1 MRNRQDAVEN
11 GAQNTVVHAQF
22 SCSLLDIL
30 RSFYKMVRD
39 RMHVS
44 KFLMYINMAYRFS
57 PCLLALL
64 QYSTVGKKEQ
74 GKWIDTVSFD
84 EFETKKAQNCNIMSS
99 RMVEWDTLERGSF
112 MQFFSFIHH

>member
-1 MRNRQDAVEN
+1 MAAILYSKGALRNPQDVVEN
-11 GAQNTVVHAQF
+11 GAQNRVVHALF

-30 RSFYKMVRD
+30 RLFYKMVRD

-44 KFLMYINMAYRFS
+44 NFLMHINMAYRFS

-84 EFETKKAQNCNIMSS
+84 EFETKEGA
-99 RMVEWDTLERGSF
+99 EL
-112 MQFFSFIHH
+112 